1 MLENPKRYTITAA
14 LPYTNGPIHIGH
26 LAGVYVPSDIYSRYL
41 RLQGKDVAF
50 ICGSDE
56 HGVAISMK
64 AKKEGI
70 TPQQVIDKYDGIIR
84 QSFLDFKINYKISK
98 VLKNIGEIT
107 VRSSLTDYT
116 FVISDTLLENQARLL
131 AEINKVHDIFYT
143 SSRGVNET
151 NIVVSA
157 SIDSIIDTI
166 FRSEKLTHKIEDLS
180 SITVKLPQENISTP
194 GVYYYIFQRLAWE
207 GIIIHEVISTTNEF
221 TIIVSDDQIDI
232 AFKVIKDLKNVLD

>member
-1 MLENPKRYTITAA
+1 MNTISSVVEQYIKSKPFLLTS
-14 LPYTNGPIHIGH
+14 L
-26 LAGVYVPSDIYSRYL
+26 S
-41 RLQGKDVAF
+41 Q
-50 ICGSDE
+50 
-56 HGVAISMK
+56 
-64 AKKEGI
+64 
-70 TPQQVIDKYDGIIR
+70 GIINLTSLSR
-84 QSFLDFKINYKISK
+84 IMMPELQSHLGKEVKQGAIVMALKRLSEELDFKINYKISK

-131 AEINKVHDIFYT
+131 AEINRKQDIFYT

-157 SIDSIIDTI
+157 SIASIIDTI